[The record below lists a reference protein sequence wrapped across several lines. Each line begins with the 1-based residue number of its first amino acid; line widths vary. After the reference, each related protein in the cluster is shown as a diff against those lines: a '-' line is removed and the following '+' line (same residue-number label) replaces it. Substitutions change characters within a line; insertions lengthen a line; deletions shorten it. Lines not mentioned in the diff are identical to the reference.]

1 MTPLELF
8 ALPPAETSN
17 DLRCL
22 RGASFDFLHELG
34 PQFIASSPRV
44 SVDVI
49 HHHQFDRH
57 TFWRLMRLTLDAQ
70 PVMILQNSTRG
81 PSPFARRFIVDHPR
95 FSLLL
100 AHLNFSGM
108 GAAAA
113 DTVAG
118 QALADV
124 VPVGVDLPVLTS
136 FAGHVWSEGE
146 LTELPD
152 LEQRSGRGVRAH
164 G

>member
-1 MTPLELF
+1 MTPHELF
-8 ALPPAETSN
+8 TLPPAETSN

-34 PQFIASSPRV
+34 PQFITSSSRV
-44 SVDVI
+44 RVDVI
-49 HHHQFDRH
+49 HRHQFDRH

-81 PSPFARRFIVDHPR
+81 PSPFSRRIIVDHPQ

-100 AHLNFSGM
+100 AHLNISGM

-118 QALADV
+118 QATKDV
-124 VPVGVDLPVLTS
+124 VPLGVVLPALTS
-136 FAGHVWSEGE
+136 FAGYEWAAGE
-146 LTELPD
+146 LT
-152 LEQRSGRGVRAH
+152 RAS
-164 G
+164 